1 MTAHLQV
8 FGSKRFHFTIELK
21 ISLSVRFGPDLLIS
35 FGSTVQN
42 WNCDNPRPGVCYCLL
57 FQCSVS
63 GCSIVNFCSIV
74 SFVTCFC
81 GLWSTITCVFRR
93 ETTLWPYWRPRQWLW
108 RFRWLLM
115 RSNKANN
122 GNLEH
127 FVKTTLKSVICLY
140 SHQFLG
146 KNLILK
152 FRETAYFY
160 LGYSADLLLTST
172 DHAFTL
178 SSSLSSDCAR
188 CSPRGARRC
197 CPLIKMLNQAWIFF
211 IIRDLQGIALVASL
225 S

>member
-1 MTAHLQV
+1 MFCKWL
-8 FGSKRFHFTIELK
+8 F
-21 ISLSVRFGPDLLIS
+21 
-35 FGSTVQN
+35 
-42 WNCDNPRPGVCYCLL
+42 NCKLL
-57 FQCSVS
+57 FNCE
-63 GCSIVNFCSIV
+63 FCDL
-74 SFVTCFC
+74 F
-81 GLWSTITCVFRR
+81 LWPLKYYHLRFPPRNNII
-93 ETTLWPYWRPRQWLW
+93 WPYWRPRQWLW